1 MGSLILSEDILAQAR
16 GIGGEINTEFDRQTT
31 TSETTPWY
39 TVVGR
44 NSKDSSYAGVLNG
57 KTVEVSRAGEFRRKN
72 GEGGQDYFEAL
83 EQIIILDARTANT
96 LFEDNK
102 PACRAISTKGMYGAV
117 VTEGKMGV
125 GTSCDTCPYNRFVWD
140 RRGGKEGRV
149 WGPNSERPLTKEDL
163 CTSSLQLWCH
173 DVARDENCIVQFSA
187 GAIRSYRDMVRE
199 VEAKGVKLHSIL
211 WRLSTE
217 PRDNGPSAA
226 PTFIPKLEP
235 VRVLSADEFDVADT
249 KRLALVAKAQE
260 VGRTALPVVEQ
271 AALPAASAF
280 DAQPTNVGPAA
291 DDNDPF
297 SKEP

>member
-1 MGSLILSEDILAQAR
+1 MGSLVLSEELLAQAR
-16 GIGGEINTEFDRQTT
+16 GIGGEINAELDRQTT
-31 TSETTPWY
+31 TSEVVPFY
-39 TVVGR
+39 SIVGR

-57 KTVEVSRAGEFRRKN
+57 KTVEISRAGELRRKN
-72 GEGGQDYFEAL
+72 GEGGHDYFECL
-83 EQIIILDARTANT
+83 EQVIILDARTANT

-102 PACRAISTKGMYGAV
+102 PACRGISTKGMYSAV
-117 VTEGKMGV
+117 STDGKFAGQ
-125 GTSCDTCPYNRFVWD
+125 SCDNCPYNRFVWQ
-140 RRGGKEGRV
+140 RRGGQEGRV

-173 DVARDENCIVQFSA
+173 DLEKDENCIIQFSA

-217 PRDNGPSAA
+217 ARDNGANAA

-280 DAQPTNVGPAA
+280 DAQPTNVGPAV
-291 DDNDPF
+291 DGSDPF
-297 SKEP
+297 TNEP